1 MLSLC
6 SPAAAH
12 LCACCCARSSSC
24 CFRNVYISACLQHA
38 GGLAWCHAQ
47 AERVNSYAPQ
57 CDAVRVLGMCPAVGV
72 VPPCCATSYQHPPH
86 IACISLNMMLSVMGL
101 LCAQPQWGA
110 LYVHMCVGWRVC
122 RHRCLQGLF
131 VHQERGNIHS

>member
-12 LCACCCARSSSC
+12 LCACCCARSSC
-24 CFRNVYISACLQHA
+24 CFHNVYISACLQHA

-47 AERVNSYAPQ
+47 AERVDSYAPQ

-72 VPPCCATSYQHPPH
+72 VPPCFATSYQHAPCMYICVWGGGCVVIGVRRGCLYTRKGEIFTPDVNCGGVL
-86 IACISLNMMLSVMGL
+86 ACGECGL
-101 LCAQPQWGA
+101 WQADNRQ
-110 LYVHMCVGWRVC
+110 
-122 RHRCLQGLF
+122 
-131 VHQERGNIHS
+131 